1 MTQDFSWDE
10 QGFSVMSR
18 FYADM
23 SLLLDDKFRIA
34 KHMTYNYLGDTRS
47 VDTSPFRWAVWN
59 YIQVRFFFF
68 FIAWLGLAWRGVA
81 WRGRAWPGLAWLG
94 SALLIISWLG
104 LLRRDKHGLAWLSLA
119 DNCMARMAPQR

>member
-1 MTQDFSWDE
+1 MIQDFSWDE

-59 YIQVRFFFF
+59 YIQVRFFYF
-68 FIAWLGLAWRGVA
+68 LLPDLAGV
-81 WRGRAWPGLAWLG
+81 WYRLG
-94 SALLIISWLG
+94 SALLLIAWLG
-104 LLRRDKHGLAWLSLA
+104 
-119 DNCMARMAPQR
+119 

>member
-59 YIQVRFFFF
+59 YIQVRFVFLLGVPWCGMAGLGSAHGL
-68 FIAWLGLAWRGVA
+68 AWLGLAW
-81 WRGRAWPGLAWLG
+81 PGLARL
-94 SALLIISWLG
+94 
-104 LLRRDKHGLAWLSLA
+104 
-119 DNCMARMAPQR
+119 CC

>member
-59 YIQVRFFFF
+59 YIQVRFFFIF
-68 FIAWLGLAWRGVA
+68 AWRGVVWHGRAWLGAWLGLA
-81 WRGRAWPGLAWLG
+81 
-94 SALLIISWLG
+94 
-104 LLRRDKHGLAWLSLA
+104 
-119 DNCMARMAPQR
+119 

>member
-59 YIQVRFFFF
+59 YIQVRIVYLYLLGF
-68 FIAWLGLAWRGVA
+68 AWLGVA
-81 WRGRAWPGLAWLG
+81 WRGRAWPGLAWFV
-94 SALLIISWLG
+94 SALLIIAWLG
-104 LLRRDKHGLAWLSLA
+104 WLRRD
-119 DNCMARMAPQR
+119 

>member
-59 YIQVRFFFF
+59 YIQVRFFYLYLLGF
-68 FIAWLGLAWRGVA
+68 AWLGVA
-81 WRGRAWPGLAWLG
+81 WRGRAWPGLAWFV
-94 SALLIISWLG
+94 SALLIIAWLG
-104 LLRRDKHGLAWLSLA
+104 WLRRD
-119 DNCMARMAPQR
+119 